1 MNTARLKRFAPE
13 ARLKLIQQVGAR
25 LDQVLGSD
33 TAALR
38 EKAEAVK
45 QLREAIKESGR
56 DQVIDRVAYTWFNR
70 LMALRFMD
78 ANDYQPIGLRVVSPK
93 DGYTLPELLDEAKQ
107 GNVPEGFVVDSK
119 RVYDLLDG
127 RIPSPNGQNEAYKE
141 LLIAACNHLHTLFP
155 FLFERLSDYSE
166 LLLPDDLTSEFS
178 IVHDVC
184 AGMTKEDCAEVEA
197 IGWLYQFYI
206 AERKDEVF
214 AAEGKVSKEDI
225 PAATQLFTP
234 RWIVEYMVQNTVG
247 KLWLQNRP
255 NSSLRE
261 HMPYFIDSPSLHAT
275 DFLKVKGP
283 EDLTLLDSACGS
295 GHILVYGF
303 ELFTK
308 IYEEEGYTPADIPKL
323 IIEHNLF
330 GFEIDERAAQ
340 LAGFA
345 LLMKARGYHRRFLR
359 APVKPNVLCYRDV
372 VFTQTELGKVL
383 VKTGLDKSS
392 ELQHDLQLMANATNF
407 GSLIVPHTD
416 PKLIEQGLKMVKEL
430 LPKADLFERDLLER
444 LQVALEQLQ
453 PLARKYHCVVDNP
466 PYMGGGNM
474 NKDLADF
481 VKINYPAGKAD
492 LMACFI
498 ESGLKQL
505 YPGGLLGMINLPS
518 WLFLSSFEKVR
529 AQVVEKHQIDSLLH
543 MGRGIFG
550 VDWGSTCFVLQNAP
564 PKHSANFFRL
574 HERNFQ
580 LIEATDIA
588 KIFLLAKANDALR
601 IDFSRYRGI
610 EGNRENIDVLVSPN
624 GKQVVYQ
631 SNQLEFTKIPASPI
645 GYWFE
650 KHVLDLFVN
659 SPTFHSVYP
668 ARVGMQTANNERF
681 LRRWIEVNQSTF
693 GEKWAPY
700 LKGGGFRRWAGFYE
714 YACNVSNNAESLH
727 GYRNASFQGF
737 DELKKV
743 KCSWNDIST
752 GHFTSRYTP
761 IGMLNDIKSH
771 CFYPASENEVYYPM
785 ALTNSTVFQFFMD
798 VFNPGISYQVG
809 DVRKVPLKK
818 ENEEH
823 VSNIAKQNIEIS
835 KLDWDSHENSWDFLA
850 NQLVMK
856 GGSDLEEAY
865 DAFDSFWKLKYVG
878 MHRNEEVNNLEFIR
892 MYGLQAEVGPSVPFE
907 EVTILQDELD
917 RRTLANFNGLLER
930 DQETGL
936 VISYDIVKLPFDK
949 HEIFAQFVSYAIG
962 CMFGRYSLDKE
973 GLLLANQGETLEDY
987 LKKVGKNKGDITF
1000 LPDADNIIPVLDD
1013 EWFEDDVVGRFH
1025 AFLKA
1030 TFGTANFE
1038 KNLAFVEE
1046 CLGKDIRKYFTK
1058 DFYSDHVQRYSK
1070 RPIYWMFS
1078 SPKGAFSVLVYM
1090 HRYTPDTLNRI
1101 LNNYLRPYKEK
1112 LKTQMEHLDHQIETG
1127 SASEQNRAA
1136 KEKDKLR
1143 NVLLEVE
1150 EYERDV
1156 LYPLATERIAI
1167 DLDDGVLV
1175 NYNKFGKAIK
1185 EVAGLNDKKAK
1196 DKVKKFDWIDTSTI
1210 R

>member
-93 DGYTLPELLDEAKQ
+93 DVYTLPELLDEAKQ

-127 RIPSPNGQNEAYKE
+127 RIPSTNGQNEAYKE

-184 AGMTKEDCAEVEA
+184 AGMTKEDCAEVEI

-261 HMPYFIDSPSLHAT
+261 HMPYFIDSPSLHAP
-275 DFLKVKGP
+275 DFLEVTGP

-359 APVKPNVLCYRDV
+359 APVKPNILCYRDV
-372 VFTQTELGKVL
+372 VFTPTELAKALALTKLGKS
-383 VKTGLDKSS
+383 D
-392 ELQHDLQLMANATNF
+392 ELKHDLQLMANATNF
-407 GSLIVPHTD
+407 GSLIIPHTE
-416 PKLIEQGLKMVKEL
+416 PKLLEQGLAQVKEL
-430 LPKADLFERDLLER
+430 LPKADLFDRDLLER
-444 LQVALEQLQ
+444 LRLALEQLMS
-453 PLARKYHCVVDNP
+453 LARKYHCIVDNP
-466 PYMGGGNM
+466 PYMSSASM
-474 NKDLADF
+474 NHELAEF
-481 VKINYPAGKAD
+481 VKTNYPAGKAD
-492 LMACFI
+492 LMACFM
-498 ESGLKQL
+498 EAGWKTLLPKG
-505 YPGGLLGMINLPS
+505 YLGMINQQSWMFLGSYEKLRATIIDDLFADTLLHLGPRSFPEIGGEVVQNAAFTFWNTPFEAKGIYMRLVDEGSSEAKRTKALEAIQNPDCKWRYRSNQNDFKKIPGQLFGYFMPGKVFDLFTGSNVGDYANPRIGLITGDSQRFIRLWSEVSLNTSNVASGHKWFKYQKGGVFRKWYGNNQHVLNWAKNGHECINDNSTHDGRVKSHNYNGEYAFRRGLVWTKITSNGPSFRLAEEGFMFDDAGPLCWIENEPMLMPILGYLNSKVSSYFLTTLSPTLNLLPGHINPLPVKFNVGEGLELLPS
-518 WLFLSSFEKVR
+518 IL
-529 AQVVEKHQIDSLLH
+529 
-543 MGRGIFG
+543 
-550 VDWGSTCFVLQNAP
+550 
-564 PKHSANFFRL
+564 
-574 HERNFQ
+574 
-580 LIEATDIA
+580 
-588 KIFLLAKANDALR
+588 
-601 IDFSRYRGI
+601 
-610 EGNRENIDVLVSPN
+610 
-624 GKQVVYQ
+624 
-631 SNQLEFTKIPASPI
+631 
-645 GYWFE
+645 
-650 KHVLDLFVN
+650 
-659 SPTFHSVYP
+659 
-668 ARVGMQTANNERF
+668 
-681 LRRWIEVNQSTF
+681 
-693 GEKWAPY
+693 
-700 LKGGGFRRWAGFYE
+700 
-714 YACNVSNNAESLH
+714 
-727 GYRNASFQGF
+727 
-737 DELKKV
+737 
-743 KCSWNDIST
+743 
-752 GHFTSRYTP
+752 
-761 IGMLNDIKSH
+761 
-771 CFYPASENEVYYPM
+771 
-785 ALTNSTVFQFFMD
+785 
-798 VFNPGISYQVG
+798 VG
-809 DVRKVPLKK
+809 D
-818 ENEEH
+818 
-823 VSNIAKQNIEIS
+823 A
-835 KLDWDSHENSWDFLA
+835 KLDWDSRETSWDFRKSELLRSRC
-850 NQLVMK
+850 Q
-856 GGSDLEEAY
+856 DLEEGY
-865 DAFDSFWKLKYVG
+865 DLFCQYWTQKFQQI
-878 MHRNEEVNNLEFIR
+878 HHNEEKLNRLFIDI
-892 MYGLQAEVGPSVPFE
+892 YGLQNELNPDVAFE
-907 EVTILQDELD
+907 DITILKEE
-917 RRTLANFNGLLER
+917 TLFEQG
-930 DQETGL
+930 QL
-936 VISYDIVKLPFDK
+936 VFDAGNV
-949 HEIFAQFVSYAIG
+949 IAQFVSYAVG
-962 CMFGRYSLDKE
+962 CMLGRYSLDKE
-973 GLLLANQGETLEDY
+973 GLILANQGETLEDY
-987 LKKVGKNKGDITF
+987 LKKVDKKAGEVTF

-1038 KNLAFVEE
+1038 KNMAFVEE

-1058 DFYSDHVQRYSK
+1058 DFYADHIQRYSK

-1078 SPKGAFSVLVYM
+1078 SPKGGFNVLVYM

-1112 LKTQMEHLDHQIETG
+1112 LKTRMEHLDHQIETG

-1143 NVLLEVE
+1143 KVLLEVE

>member
-45 QLREAIKESGR
+45 QLREAIKDSGR

-107 GNVPEGFVVDSK
+107 GNIPEGFVVDSK

-184 AGMTKEDCAEVEA
+184 AGMTKEDCAEVEI

-255 NSSLRE
+255 NSRLRE

-359 APVKPNVLCYRDV
+359 APVKPNILCYRDV
-372 VFTQTELGKVL
+372 VFTTTELA
-383 VKTGLDKSS
+383 KTLALTKLGAS
-392 ELQHDLQLMANATNF
+392 EELKHDLQLMANATNF
-407 GSLIVPHTD
+407 GSLIIPHTE
-416 PKLIEQGLKMVKEL
+416 PKLLEQGLAQVKEL

-444 LQVALEQLQ
+444 LELALEQLQ
-453 PLARKYHCVVDNP
+453 PLARKYHCIVDNP
-466 PYMGGGNM
+466 PYMGGRNM
-474 NKDLADF
+474 NTDLSEF
-481 VKINYPAGKAD
+481 VKINYPAGKTD
-492 LMACFI
+492 LMACFMEAGI
-498 ESGLKQL
+498 YQL
-505 YPGGLLGMINLPS
+505 LPKGYLGMINQHS
-518 WLFLSSFEKVR
+518 WMFLSSYEELREELIKETYIDTLLHLGPRTFPEISGEIVQNAAFTVLNTNPTTISQGVYIRLLDYDQPDQKRVR
-529 AQVVEKHQIDSLLH
+529 ALEAIRNSSCGWVFNAKQSVFQEIPGKPLAYWLNNKWRSLFKKDTVETVCQLKQGIATGDNDRFLRYWFETSNSSFLKNDISNRWYVYRKGGQFRRWYGNNEYVVNWSDDGNEVKNNYGIGGKLRSRPQNLNYQFRECLSWSLKGTKGLAMRWCEPGQMFDINGMSLFVDFNHYSYQSLVAAMNSKLVDRLIDIINPTLSSQA
-543 MGRGIFG
+543 G
-550 VDWGSTCFVLQNAP
+550 
-564 PKHSANFFRL
+564 
-574 HERNFQ
+574 
-580 LIEATDIA
+580 DIA
-588 KIFLLAKANDALR
+588 KLPFLLSDEDSDE
-601 IDFSRYRGI
+601 IYS
-610 EGNRENIDVLVSPN
+610 V
-624 GKQVVYQ
+624 GK
-631 SNQLEFTKIPASPI
+631 SA
-645 GYWFE
+645 
-650 KHVLDLFVN
+650 
-659 SPTFHSVYP
+659 
-668 ARVGMQTANNERF
+668 
-681 LRRWIEVNQSTF
+681 IEVSMQDWNSSELNWGFKKNELTRI
-693 GEKWAPY
+693 
-700 LKGGGFRRWAGFYE
+700 GGKDIE
-714 YACNVSNNAESLH
+714 EACESYKSFWRIKFLQLH
-727 GYRNASFQGF
+727 
-737 DELKKV
+737 K
-743 KCSWNDIST
+743 
-752 GHFTSRYTP
+752 
-761 IGMLNDIKSH
+761 
-771 CFYPASENEVYYPM
+771 
-785 ALTNSTVFQFFMD
+785 
-798 VFNPGISYQVG
+798 
-809 DVRKVPLKK
+809 
-818 ENEEH
+818 
-823 VSNIAKQNIEIS
+823 
-835 KLDWDSHENSWDFLA
+835 
-850 NQLVMK
+850 
-856 GGSDLEEAY
+856 LEEA
-865 DAFDSFWKLKYVG
+865 
-878 MHRNEEVNNLEFIR
+878 NNLHFIR
-892 MYGLQAEVGPSVPFE
+892 LCSLQEELTPEVPLE
-907 EVTILQDELD
+907 DVTILQNDELD
-917 RRTLANFNGLLER
+917 RSELGRMNRALVRIA
-930 DQETGL
+930 ETGL
-936 VISYDIVKLPFDK
+936 VSNYDNIDLPFNLYSV
-949 HEIFAQFVSYAIG
+949 IQQFLSYTIG
-962 CMFGRYSLDKE
+962 CIFGRYSLDKE
-973 GLLLANQGETLEDY
+973 GLISINPSESLDDHLA
-987 LKKVGKNKGDITF
+987 KVGKKAGDVTF

-1046 CLGKDIRKYFTK
+1046 YLGKDIRKYFTK
-1058 DFYSDHVQRYSK
+1058 DFYTDHVQRYSK

-1112 LKTQMEHLDHQIETG
+1112 LKTRMEHLDHQIETG
-1127 SASEQNRAA
+1127 SASEHNRAA

-1143 NVLLEVE
+1143 KVLLEVE

-1196 DKVKKFDWIDTSTI
+1196 DKVKKFDWIDTTTI